1 MVVRVSKIKTIIKK
15 SLLAFDMEKSIEATK
30 KGLNAGYDPH
40 VLLDVVTSSLRE
52 IGDKFEKGE
61 FFLAELINAGE
72 IAKTIISEYLEPSLK
87 KSGSEREV
95 IGRIVIGTVA
105 GDIHDIGKSLVASM
119 LSMAGFK
126 VIDLG
131 VDVSPDKFV
140 EAVKEHNPEIIGLS
154 ALLTTTLPIQWETIR
169 ALEENDLRSQ
179 VKVIVGGSPVT
190 EDWVREIGAD
200 GYGEDAI
207 EAVKAVKKI
216 LNISE

>member
-1 MVVRVSKIKTIIKK
+1 MSKIKTIIKK

-95 IGRIVIGTVA
+95 VGHIVIGTVA

-131 VDVSPDKFV
+131 VDVSPDKFI

-154 ALLTTTLPIQWETIR
+154 ALLTTTLPIQRETIR

-190 EDWVREIGAD
+190 EDWVGEIGAD

>member
-1 MVVRVSKIKTIIKK
+1 
-15 SLLAFDMEKSIEATK
+15 MEKSIEATK
-30 KGLNAGYDPH
+30 KGLDEGYDPH
-40 VLLDVVTSSLRE
+40 VLLDVIASSLRE
-52 IGDKFEKGE
+52 IGGKFENGE
-61 FFLAELINAGE
+61 FYLAELINAGE

-87 KSGSEREV
+87 KNGSERKV
-95 IGRIVIGTVA
+95 IGHVVIGTVA

-119 LSMAGFK
+119 LSMAGFE

-140 EAVKEHNPEIIGLS
+140 EAVKEHAPEIIGLS
-154 ALLTTTLPIQWETIR
+154 ALLTTTLPIQRETIR
-169 ALEENDLRSQ
+169 ALEENNLRSQ

-190 EDWVREIGAD
+190 EDWVKEIGAD

-207 EAVKAVKKI
+207 EAVKVVKRI

>member
-1 MVVRVSKIKTIIKK
+1 MSKINAAIKK

-30 KGLNAGYDPH
+30 KGLDEGHDPH
-40 VLLDVVTSSLRE
+40 VLLDVITSSLRE
-52 IGDKFEKGE
+52 IGDKFENGE

-87 KSGSEREV
+87 KKGSERKV
-95 IGRIVIGTVA
+95 IGHIVIGTVA
-105 GDIHDIGKSLVASM
+105 GDIHDIGKSLVSSM
-119 LSMAGFK
+119 LSMAGFE

-131 VDVSPDKFV
+131 VDVSPDQFV
-140 EAVKEHNPEIIGLS
+140 EAVKEHRPEIIGIS
-154 ALLTTTLPIQWETIR
+154 TLLTTTLPIQRETIR
-169 ALEENDLRSQ
+169 ALEENTLRDQ

-190 EDWVREIGAD
+190 EDWVMEIGAD

-207 EAVKAVKKI
+207 EAVKVVKRI